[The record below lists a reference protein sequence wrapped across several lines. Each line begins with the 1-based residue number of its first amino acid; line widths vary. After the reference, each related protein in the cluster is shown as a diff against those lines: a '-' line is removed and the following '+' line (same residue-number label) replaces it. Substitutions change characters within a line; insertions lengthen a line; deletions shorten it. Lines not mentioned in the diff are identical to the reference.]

1 MNLPELADLMT
12 FGAVKTLWRQDLAAT
27 RAKNKREKEGIGDA
41 YFALRLRL
49 RRCRKEVRC
58 AVGSQEHQL
67 HTMLFCLRRP
77 DIAHRIAG
85 QRHLVEMLGAVG
97 YLIEPELFMSAPEE
111 VSLIIT
117 GLLRGYREDIPAS
130 AYPVIDRIRAAE
142 LAGVAAKARAS
153 WSERVRLLPVLSF
166 LSPEQLEILRRE
178 IAYDPALPWTLL
190 KWNSAWARSGLP
202 SRLYHVGCQREVVE
216 SMLRAARVPPR
227 FEDDASLPRFLQ
239 TVGKLGMSRW
249 QPEQKGPQTL
259 QRDVYSLPIL
269 SGRKPALWVEQFLN
283 DRGELLKYLTDE
295 PTARLLEPVHCVIR
309 FAVDAFPGLERWLMR
324 EVDEGRGYVL
334 ALCFHLA
341 ARALED
347 GRKDL
352 ASFASPTPP
361 TLFAYQRYASQWWAF
376 LENLQTWDREKLLSC
391 LARSEVTRGEV
402 RALHK
407 LTRDM
412 TGPWPDDTTFDQ
424 LIRVIRSRTK
434 GKAVRHLKDLNRVQV
449 KALLELP
456 DDVCPTNVVRL
467 LGEQASGTE
476 SLIQRTLWLT
486 RFSPSA
492 NVRRLAS
499 GLRNIR
505 TWESLENALLTWAE
519 DLQFPLPPFNSPTNN
534 LLPLDS
540 PKAMI
545 REAYKQR
552 KCLAHLIGDVLNGHA
567 YFYRFEDVLG
577 TIWTLRFILVR
588 STQGDISRWVLSQAE
603 KEGSQPATS
612 EEFGEI
618 EVVVSDYLKD
628 QLAVR
633 N

>member
-1 MNLPELADLMT
+1 
-12 FGAVKTLWRQDLAAT
+12 
-27 RAKNKREKEGIGDA
+27 
-41 YFALRLRL
+41 
-49 RRCRKEVRC
+49 
-58 AVGSQEHQL
+58 
-67 HTMLFCLRRP
+67 
-77 DIAHRIAG
+77 
-85 QRHLVEMLGAVG
+85 
-97 YLIEPELFMSAPEE
+97 
-111 VSLIIT
+111 
-117 GLLRGYREDIPAS
+117 
-130 AYPVIDRIRAAE
+130 
-142 LAGVAAKARAS
+142 
-153 WSERVRLLPVLSF
+153 
-166 LSPEQLEILRRE
+166 
-178 IAYDPALPWTLL
+178 
-190 KWNSAWARSGLP
+190 
-202 SRLYHVGCQREVVE
+202 
-216 SMLRAARVPPR
+216 
-227 FEDDASLPRFLQ
+227 
-239 TVGKLGMSRW
+239 
-249 QPEQKGPQTL
+249 
-259 QRDVYSLPIL
+259 
-269 SGRKPALWVEQFLN
+269 
-283 DRGELLKYLTDE
+283 
-295 PTARLLEPVHCVIR
+295 
-309 FAVDAFPGLERWLMR
+309 
-324 EVDEGRGYVL
+324 
-334 ALCFHLA
+334 
-341 ARALED
+341 
-347 GRKDL
+347 
-352 ASFASPTPP
+352 
-361 TLFAYQRYASQWWAF
+361 
-376 LENLQTWDREKLLSC
+376 
-391 LARSEVTRGEV
+391 
-402 RALHK
+402 
-407 LTRDM
+407 M

>member
-1 MNLPELADLMT
+1 MT
-12 FGAVKTLWRQDLAAT
+12 FGVVKTLWRQDFAVAP
-27 RAKNKREKEGIGDA
+27 AKNKREKGGIGDA
-41 YFALRLRL
+41 YFVLRLHL
-49 RRCRKEVRC
+49 RRCRPEVRC

-77 DIAHRIAG
+77 DFAHRIAG

-97 YLIEPELFMSAPEE
+97 HLIEPELFMSAPEE

-117 GLLRGYREDIPAS
+117 GLLCGFREDIPAS

-142 LAGVAAKARAS
+142 LAGVAAKARAP

-166 LSPEQLEILRRE
+166 LTWEQFEILRRE
-178 IAYDPALPWTLL
+178 SAYDPALPWTLL
-190 KWNSAWARSGLP
+190 KWSSSWARSGLP

-239 TVGKLGMSRW
+239 AVGKLGMSRR
-249 QPEQKGPQTL
+249 QPEQKGPQIS
-259 QRDVYSLPIL
+259 QRDGYSLPAL
-269 SGRKPALWVEQFLN
+269 SGRRPTLWVEQFLN
-283 DRGELLKYLTDE
+283 DKGELLKYLTDE

-309 FAVDAFPGLERWLMR
+309 FAVDVFPGLEGWLMR
-324 EVDEGRGYVL
+324 EVEEGRGYVL

-341 ARALED
+341 ARALEG

-352 ASFASPTPP
+352 ASFASSSSP
-361 TLFAYQRYASQWWAF
+361 TLSVYQRHASQWWAF
-376 LENLQTWDREKLLSC
+376 LENLQSWDREKLLSC
-391 LARSEVTRGEV
+391 LAQSEVTRGEV

-412 TGPWPDDTTFDQ
+412 TGPWPDDTTFDR
-424 LIRVIRSRTK
+424 LLEVVRSTTK
-434 GKAVRHLKDLNRVQV
+434 GKAVRHLKSLNQVQV

-456 DDVCPTNVVRL
+456 DGVCPTNVVRL
-467 LGEQASGTE
+467 LGEEAGGTE

-486 RFSPSA
+486 RTSPSE

-545 REAYKQR
+545 REAHKQR
-552 KCLAHLIGDVLNGHA
+552 NCLAHLIGDVLNGHA

-577 TIWTLRFILVR
+577 TIWTLRFIPVR

-618 EVVVSDYLKD
+618 EVVVSAYLKD